1 MNKAE
6 LAALTA
12 LLDSVGLGYTKHQA
26 ETKLLRAYLQRT
38 QQTVTYKAKSEPVVI
53 TLGLAACAQA
63 PAPAREPK
71 AGRNP
76 VFDPEQLDAH
86 NTYLPPASIP
96 AGLLA
101 ARIHWTNKMG
111 LVMTAEDI
119 IKRPTDRVRPWAYTW
134 VALAAKVKT
143 DAPAKKAK
151 AK

>member
-6 LAALTA
+6 RAALTA
-12 LLDSVGLGYTKHQA
+12 LLDDVAKGYTTKQA
-26 ETKLLRAYLQRT
+26 ECHTLRHFLQRT
-38 QQTVTYKAKSEPVVI
+38 QPKIK
-53 TLGLAACAQA
+53 A
-63 PAPAREPK
+63 PAA
-71 AGRNP
+71 NS
-76 VFDPEQLDAH
+76 VFDPAALDAA
-86 NTYLPPASIP
+86 NTYLAPISIP
-96 AGLLA
+96 DPLVS

-143 DAPAKKAK
+143 DALAKKAK